1 MDGSTHRESTM
12 KAALKQFGTKLA
24 RPVSKGVRNWA
35 IKRTEKRIAEAQVE
49 ISALSEEELEILVCE
64 EEDKLKNRIKN
75 VSMGAVMITLGV
87 A

>member
-1 MDGSTHRESTM
+1 MDGTSYRESTM
-12 KAALKQFGTKLA
+12 KAALKEFGTKMA

>member
-12 KAALKQFGTKLA
+12 KAALKEFGTKLA

-35 IKRTEKRIAEAQVE
+35 IKRTEKRIADAQVE
-49 ISALSEEELEILVCE
+49 ISALSEEELEILVRE

>member
-1 MDGSTHRESTM
+1 M
-12 KAALKQFGTKLA
+12 KAALKEFGTKVA
-24 RPVSKGVRNWA
+24 RPVTKGVRNWA
-35 IKRTEKRIAEAQVE
+35 IKRTEKRIADARVE
-49 ISALSEEELEILVCE
+49 ISALSEEELEILVRE

>member
-1 MDGSTHRESTM
+1 M
-12 KAALKQFGTKLA
+12 KVALKKFGTKVA
-24 RPVSKGVRNWA
+24 RQVTKGVRNWA
-35 IKRTEKRIAEAQVE
+35 IKRTEKRIADAQVE

>member
-1 MDGSTHRESTM
+1 M
-12 KAALKQFGTKLA
+12 KAALKNIGTKMA
-24 RPVSKGVRNWA
+24 RPVTKGVRNWA
-35 IKRTEKRIAEAQVE
+35 IKRTEKRIADAQVE

>member
-1 MDGSTHRESTM
+1 M
-12 KAALKQFGTKLA
+12 KSALKEFGTKVA
-24 RPVSKGVRNWA
+24 RPVTKGVRNWA
-35 IKRTEKRIAEAQVE
+35 IKRTEKRIADAQVE
-49 ISALSEEELEILVCE
+49 ISALSEEELEILVRE

>member
-1 MDGSTHRESTM
+1 MDGSTYRESKM
-12 KAALKQFGTKLA
+12 KAALKEFGTKVA

-64 EEDKLKNRIKN
+64 EEDKLKNTIKN

>member
-12 KAALKQFGTKLA
+12 KAALKQFGTKVA
-24 RPVSKGVRNWA
+24 RPVTKGVRNWA
-35 IKRTEKRIAEAQVE
+35 IKRTEKRIADAQVE

>member
-1 MDGSTHRESTM
+1 M
-12 KAALKQFGTKLA
+12 KAALKEFGKKVA

-35 IKRTEKRIAEAQVE
+35 IKRTENRIADAQVE

>member
-12 KAALKQFGTKLA
+12 KAALKNFSTKMA

-35 IKRTEKRIAEAQVE
+35 IKRTEKRIADAQVE

-64 EEDKLKNRIKN
+64 EEDKLKNTIKN

>member
-1 MDGSTHRESTM
+1 M
-12 KAALKQFGTKLA
+12 KAALKQFGTKAA
-24 RPVSKGVRNWA
+24 RPVTKGVRNWA
-35 IKRTEKRIAEAQVE
+35 IKRTEKRIADAQVE
-49 ISALSEEELEILVCE
+49 ISALSEEELEILVRE

>member
-1 MDGSTHRESTM
+1 MDGSTYRESTM
-12 KAALKQFGTKLA
+12 KAALKEFGTKVA

-35 IKRTEKRIAEAQVE
+35 IKRTEKRIADAQVE
-49 ISALSEEELEILVCE
+49 ISALSEEELEILVRE
-64 EEDKLKNRIKN
+64 EEDKLKNTIKN

>member
-1 MDGSTHRESTM
+1 M
-12 KAALKQFGTKLA
+12 KAALKEFGKKVA

-35 IKRTEKRIAEAQVE
+35 IKRTENRIADAQVE
-49 ISALSEEELEILVCE
+49 ISALSEEELEILVSE

>member
-12 KAALKQFGTKLA
+12 KAALKEFGAKMA

-35 IKRTEKRIAEAQVE
+35 IKRTERRIAEAQVE

-64 EEDKLKNRIKN
+64 EEDKLKNTIQKF
-75 VSMGAVMITLGV
+75 SMGAVMITLGV

>member
-1 MDGSTHRESTM
+1 MDGTSHRESTM
-12 KAALKQFGTKLA
+12 KAALKEFGTKVA
-24 RPVSKGVRNWA
+24 RPVTKGVRNWA
-35 IKRTEKRIAEAQVE
+35 IKRTEKRIADAQVE
-49 ISALSEEELEILVCE
+49 ISALSEEELEILVRE

>member
-1 MDGSTHRESTM
+1 M
-12 KAALKQFGTKLA
+12 KAALKNFGTKVA
-24 RPVSKGVRNWA
+24 RPISKGVRNWA
-35 IKRTEKRIAEAQVE
+35 IKRTEKRIADAQVE
-49 ISALSEEELEILVCE
+49 ISALSEEELEILVRE

>member
-12 KAALKQFGTKLA
+12 KAALKEFGTKVT

-35 IKRTEKRIAEAQVE
+35 IKRTEKRIADAQVE
-49 ISALSEEELEILVCE
+49 ISALSEEELEILVRE

>member
-1 MDGSTHRESTM
+1 MDGSTYRESTM
-12 KAALKQFGTKLA
+12 KAALKNFGTRLA

-35 IKRTEKRIAEAQVE
+35 IKRTEKRIADAQVE
-49 ISALSEEELEILVCE
+49 ITALSEEELEILVCE
-64 EEDKLKNRIKN
+64 EEDKLKNTIKN

>member
-12 KAALKQFGTKLA
+12 KAALKNFGTRLA

-35 IKRTEKRIAEAQVE
+35 IKRTEKRIADAQVE
-49 ISALSEEELEILVCE
+49 ITALSEEELEILVCE
-64 EEDKLKNRIKN
+64 EEDKLKNTIKN

>member
-1 MDGSTHRESTM
+1 M
-12 KAALKQFGTKLA
+12 KAALKQFGTKMA